1 MKRSILFLIL
11 LAAGLF
17 SCKKDNVVAVVKSDV
32 GAPVITAPLG
42 TTNIIVTAP
51 DTAKRFNIKW
61 SKADYG
67 VTTIVNYFVQMD
79 VAGRNFSQAVVIGSS
94 NADSLSFSWGSLN
107 NRLLTEL
114 NLPPNAA
121 AQVEFRVG
129 TYLGNLDTLFSP
141 VVKIGV
147 TTYKEQAP
155 ESLRV
160 PGAYQG
166 WSPGTA
172 PIIRHLG
179 DFKYEGYVYMGL
191 ADQFKFTSAA
201 DWDHINYG
209 NSGTAGQLTTDGLA
223 GGVTVAAPGYY
234 KLNADTKN
242 LSYSATLIQSFGL
255 IGSATAG
262 VWDNSTPMTY
272 DEANGVWK
280 ITTNLI
286 AGALKFRA
294 NNNWEINYGPA
305 NSNAFTGTLIQTDDA
320 ITIGENGNYTVTID
334 FKQATQNTYKYT
346 VVKN

>member
-209 NSGTAGQLTTDGLA
+209 NSGTAGQLTTDFFVNLLDMGTVWTPTTPEA
-223 GGVTVAAPGYY
+223 SVFEGRDRVT
-234 KLNADTKN
+234 
-242 LSYSATLIQSFGL
+242 
-255 IGSATAG
+255 
-262 VWDNSTPMTY
+262 
-272 DEANGVWK
+272 
-280 ITTNLI
+280 
-286 AGALKFRA
+286 GAIK
-294 NNNWEINYGPA
+294 W
-305 NSNAFTGTLIQTDDA
+305 TGTRADLIFGSNSQLRAVAEVYASSDSEGA
-320 ITIGENGNYTVTID
+320 FVCD
-334 FKQATQNTYKYT
+334 FVSAWTKVMNLDRFDLA
-346 VVKN
+346 